1 MSNKIKLKRGLSSN
15 ISSVVLDDGEVALTT
30 DTNKLY
36 SKKGEIAPN
45 NVYVGTSEPSNG
57 NIECWINPNASFDP
71 TAYFDRIYPVGSLYM
86 SVSST
91 DPSELFGGTWTK
103 IEGSFLWGTSNTPKH
118 SGGSKTTDST
128 VLTIDQIPKH
138 THFNDAV
145 VWDDTDGLSNAWWI
159 GANGVKA
166 GAMRTTNDEDGIVAP
181 WMGHGNFTTGIAG
194 GDQGHTHT
202 YMPPYFEV
210 YMWYRIE

>member
-45 NVYVGTSEPSNG
+45 NVYVGTSEPSN
-57 NIECWINPNASFDP
+57 NNVECWINPNASFDP

-103 IEGSFLWGTSNTPKH
+103 IEGRFLYGTNNTPKRT
-118 SGGSKTTDST
+118 GGSKTTDST
-128 VLTIDQIPKH
+128 ALTIDQIPSHNHYIKG
-138 THFNDAV
+138 FRGPDQWGVGYIWMRAASGGNNAE
-145 VWDDTDGLSNAWWI
+145 GGQEESNY
-159 GANGVKA
+159 
-166 GAMRTTNDEDGIVAP
+166 T
-181 WMGHGNFTTGIAG
+181 GNTGG
-194 GDQGHTHT
+194 GQGHSHT

-210 YMWYRIE
+210 YMWYRIK

>member
-45 NVYVGTSEPSNG
+45 NVYVGTSEPSNS

-91 DPSELFGGTWTK
+91 DPSTLFGGTWTK
-103 IEGSFLWGTSNTPKH
+103 IEGRFLYGTGNTPKH
-118 SGGSKTTDST
+118 TGGST
-128 VLTIDQIPKH
+128 
-138 THFNDAV
+138 
-145 VWDDTDGLSNAWWI
+145 
-159 GANGVKA
+159 
-166 GAMRTTNDEDGIVAP
+166 TTNSHVLKVNEIPAHVHSETIQTGD
-181 WMGHGNFTTGIAG
+181 GNFNPVVKNKTGGSTAYAIWPENAIGGWTNVGSGEIMTTQATG
-194 GDQGHTHT
+194 GGEGHTHT

-210 YMWYRIE
+210 YMWYRIK

>member
-1 MSNKIKLKRGLSSN
+1 MSNKIKLKRGLSSKIN
-15 ISSVVLDDGEVALTT
+15 SVVLDDGEIALTT

-45 NVYVGTSEPSNG
+45 NVYVGTSEPSNS

-71 TAYFDRIYPVGSLYM
+71 TAYFDRIYPIGSLYM

-128 VLTIDQIPKH
+128 VLTEEQMPSHRHNGIYEYFSNKQIS
-138 THFNDAV
+138 NRG
-145 VWDDTDGLSNAWWI
+145 DGGGGWNNINIS
-159 GANGVKA
+159 
-166 GAMRTTNDEDGIVAP
+166 GITCSQNNSYSYLYT
-181 WMGHGNFTTGIAG
+181 GNTGG
-194 GDQGHTHT
+194 GKGHTHT
-202 YMPPYFEV
+202 FMPPYFEV
-210 YMWYRIE
+210 YMWYRIK

>member
-1 MSNKIKLKRGLSSN
+1 MSNKIKLKRGLSSKIN
-15 ISSVVLDDGEVALTT
+15 SVVLDDGEVALTT

-45 NVYVGTSEPSNG
+45 NVYVGTSEPSNN

-86 SVSST
+86 SVNST
-91 DPSELFGGTWTK
+91 DPSVLFGGTWTK

-118 SGGSKTTDST
+118 TGGST
-128 VLTIDQIPKH
+128 
-138 THFNDAV
+138 
-145 VWDDTDGLSNAWWI
+145 
-159 GANGVKA
+159 
-166 GAMRTTNDEDGIVAP
+166 TTNSHVLKVNEIPAHVHSETIQTGD
-181 WMGHGNFTTGIAG
+181 GNFNPVVQNKTGGSTAHATWPENAAG
-194 GDQGHTHT
+194 GWTNVGSGEIMNTQATGGGEGHTHT

-210 YMWYRIE
+210 YMWYRIK

>member
-1 MSNKIKLKRGLSSN
+1 MANKIKLKRGLSSK
-15 ISSVVLDDGEVALTT
+15 ISSITLDDGEVALTT

-91 DPSELFGGTWTK
+91 DPSELFGGTWAK
-103 IEGSFLWGTSNTPKH
+103 IEGRFLLATVNTPMVI
-118 SGGSKTTDST
+118 GGSKTTDAH
-128 VLTIDQIPKH
+128 VLTVDEIPAHKH
-138 THFNDAV
+138 TLYANADYRESGGSGYWGLDNIEGWAYGSERDA
-145 VWDDTDGLSNAWWI
+145 T
-159 GANGVKA
+159 NGCGTRDV
-166 GAMRTTNDEDGIVAP
+166 
-181 WMGHGNFTTGIAG
+181 G
-194 GDQGHTHT
+194 GGQGHSHT

-210 YMWYRIE
+210 YMWYRIK

>member
-1 MSNKIKLKRGLSSN
+1 MSNKIKLKRGLSSKIN
-15 ISSVVLDDGEVALTT
+15 SVVLDDGEVALTT

-45 NVYVGTSEPSNG
+45 NVYVGTSEPSNN

-103 IEGSFLWGTSNTPKH
+103 IEGSFLWATTSTPKVT
-118 SGGSKTTDST
+118 GGSKTTDST

-138 THFNDAV
+138 SHYVQSYRGSAQWDVGYLWSRAAGESDGNAEGGQNND
-145 VWDDTDGLSNAWWI
+145 T
-159 GANGVKA
+159 
-166 GAMRTTNDEDGIVAP
+166 
-181 WMGHGNFTTGIAG
+181 GNTGG
-194 GDQGHTHT
+194 GKGHTHT
-202 YMPPYFEV
+202 FMPPYFEV
-210 YMWYRIE
+210 YMWYRIK